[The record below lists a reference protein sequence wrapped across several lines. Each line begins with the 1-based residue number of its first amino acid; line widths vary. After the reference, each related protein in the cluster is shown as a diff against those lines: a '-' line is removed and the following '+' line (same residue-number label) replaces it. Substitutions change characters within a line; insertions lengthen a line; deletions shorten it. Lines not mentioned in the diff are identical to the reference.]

1 MRLSCFGSL
10 LAKPTDEIWPSAPPP
25 VWRFGNRK
33 QEFEPVEPT
42 KPCSGV
48 TEPKMG
54 GFRRS
59 KHQQIRPKH
68 PISPQTPQSLPKT
81 TLFRFKFSDLIFKI
95 FLKYTKTMP
104 RQPEPADVFTAIA
117 APVRRAILL
126 QLSRQEAPVQQLANC
141 FNMSLPAVSQHLAVL
156 KNVGLVNVK
165 KQGQQRIYQLNPKPL
180 KDVHDWVQTYEK
192 FWNNKLN
199 ALGVYL
205 GETR

>member
-1 MRLSCFGSL
+1 
-10 LAKPTDEIWPSAPPP
+10 
-25 VWRFGNRK
+25 
-33 QEFEPVEPT
+33 
-42 KPCSGV
+42 
-48 TEPKMG
+48 
-54 GFRRS
+54 
-59 KHQQIRPKH
+59 
-68 PISPQTPQSLPKT
+68 
-81 TLFRFKFSDLIFKI
+81 
-95 FLKYTKTMP
+95 MP

>member
-1 MRLSCFGSL
+1 
-10 LAKPTDEIWPSAPPP
+10 
-25 VWRFGNRK
+25 
-33 QEFEPVEPT
+33 
-42 KPCSGV
+42 
-48 TEPKMG
+48 
-54 GFRRS
+54 
-59 KHQQIRPKH
+59 
-68 PISPQTPQSLPKT
+68 
-81 TLFRFKFSDLIFKI
+81 
-95 FLKYTKTMP
+95 MP

-180 KDVHDWVQTYEK
+180 KDVADWVQFYEK
-192 FWNNKLN
+192 FWNSKLN